1 MRHWLARLAE
11 PVAVAGI
18 LAGLLWGA
26 SITWQP
32 VRVSGMSMHPALHA
46 GDLVLVRKRS
56 GAGVGQIALLEAPGH
71 GAVLHRVVATETE
84 GAVRTRGD
92 ANPIEDRDAT
102 PMSAVIGHVTLV
114 VPIGG
119 TLERWRGDT
128 AVGYDSGSIEQSE
141 AMTETARSQ
150 MSTDQGR
157 AP

>member
-1 MRHWLARLAE
+1 MRKWLVRLAE
-11 PVAVAGI
+11 PVAVVGI
-18 LAGLLWGA
+18 VVALLWGA
-26 SITWQP
+26 TTTWQP
-32 VRVSGMSMHPALHA
+32 VRVAGMSMHPVLHA
-46 GDLVLVRKRS
+46 GDLALVRRRS
-56 GAGVGQIALLEAPGH
+56 GAGVGQIALLEASGH
-71 GAVLHRVVATETE
+71 NAVLHRVVATEPG

-102 PMSAVIGHVTLV
+102 PMSAVRGHVTFI
-114 VPIGG
+114 VPIGR

-128 AVGYDSGSIEQSE
+128 AVRYDSGSIEQSE